1 MSETTGASRSSE
13 LAKYTDYR
21 GRSRTLELRAELV
34 LDTKRGTRPLVV
46 YDQRAARRAGRLR
59 PLKDVVRDYMREARR
74 RPVLRRSLQ
83 PGELAQRANQAQLR
97 LSPGG
102 EDELAA

>member
-1 MSETTGASRSSE
+1 MSQPTGASRSSE

-34 LDTKRGTRPLVV
+34 LDTKRGSRPLVV
-46 YDQRAARRAGRLR
+46 YDQRAARAAGRLR
-59 PLKDVVRDYMREARR
+59 PLEDVVRDYTREARR

-83 PGELAQRANQAQLR
+83 PGELAQRAHQAQLR
-97 LSPGG
+97 LIPGRD
-102 EDELAA
+102 DELAA